1 MEFKTGIKKFLK
13 EGTFVKTTRAVAL
26 GVSLLAGTSALVAPT
41 LAAAE
46 MVFHRGNGSE
56 PGSLDPQISE
66 GVPSSHILRDI
77 FEGLTAENTDGSLI
91 PGQAESWTI
100 SEDGTQFTFKIRA
113 DAVWSNGDPVTAHD
127 FVYAWQRAV
136 APATGSEYSF
146 LLYPLQNA
154 QAIAN
159 GEEKDL
165 SQLGAKAIDD
175 RTLEVQLE
183 GPAPYFLG
191 MITHSVAYPVH
202 KATVEAN
209 GEKWTRP
216 ENMVSNGAF
225 KLSEWTPQS
234 RIIAVKSDT
243 YWNKDTVKLDKVVYY
258 PTESQTTALKRYRAG
273 ELDWTYEVPN
283 DQIKWIKENLAD
295 EFHVTNYLGTYYYGF
310 NMTKPP
316 FNDPKLRKAFSM
328 AIDREILTS
337 KIVTAGEVPAYAF
350 VVPGVT
356 GYDAVYSD
364 FKAKEQAARNAEAV
378 KLYEEAGYSKDNPL
392 EIELRYNT
400 NDNHKKIA
408 IAVASMWKKT
418 FGAKVNLV
426 NEEWKVYL
434 ETRKLKQ
441 VTQAF
446 RAGWIGDY
454 NDPNTFLEL
463 WLSDSGLND
472 TGFNDPEFDS
482 LLKRAGIEQDADKR
496 KELLMKAEGI
506 FLEANAVAP
515 IYHYVTKRMVKPYV
529 KGWKSNVMDHIRSQ
543 YITVEK

>member
-1 MEFKTGIKKFLK
+1 MNKKILVLLLLVVAIAAGIFFYMKKG
-13 EGTFVKTTRAVAL
+13 EEQVAEKK
-26 GVSLLAGTSALVAPT
+26 VEEPAK
-41 LAAAE
+41 E

-77 FEGLTAENTDGSLI
+77 FEGLTAEHTDGSLI

-100 SEDGTQFTFKIRA
+100 SPDGTKFTFKLRA

-154 QAIAN
+154 QAIAG

-165 SQLGAKAIDD
+165 SQLGAKALDD

-202 KATVEAN
+202 KATVEAH

-216 ENMVSNGAF
+216 ENIVSNGAF

-234 RIIAVKSDT
+234 RIVSVKSDT

-283 DQIKWIKENLAD
+283 DQIKWIKENMAD

-328 AIDREILTS
+328 AIDRDILTTN
-337 KIVTAGEVPAYAF
+337 IVTAGEVPAYAF

-356 GYDAVYSD
+356 GYDPVYSD
-364 FKAKEQAARNAEAV
+364 FKAKEQAARNAEAM

-400 NDNHKKIA
+400 SDNHKKIA

-418 FGAKVNLV
+418 LGAKVNLV

-482 LLKRAGIEQDADKR
+482 LLKQAGVEQDATKR

>member
-1 MEFKTGIKKFLK
+1 MNKKVLVLLLLIVAIAAGIFFYMKKG
-13 EGTFVKTTRAVAL
+13 EEQVAEKK
-26 GVSLLAGTSALVAPT
+26 VEEPAK
-41 LAAAE
+41 E
-46 MVFHRGNGSE
+46 MVFHRGNGQE

-100 SEDGTQFTFKIRA
+100 SPDGTKFTFKLRA
-113 DAVWSNGDPVTAHD
+113 DALWSNGDPVTAHD

-154 QAIAN
+154 QAIAG

-165 SQLGAKAIDD
+165 SQLGAKALDD

-202 KATVEAN
+202 KATVEAH

-216 ENMVSNGAF
+216 ENIVSNGAF

-234 RIIAVKSDT
+234 RIVSVKSDT

-283 DQIKWIKENLAD
+283 DQIKWIKENMAD

-328 AIDREILTS
+328 AIDRDILTTS
-337 KIVTAGEVPAYAF
+337 IVTAGEVPAYAF

-400 NDNHKKIA
+400 SDNHKKIA

-441 VTQAF
+441 ATQAF

-482 LLKRAGIEQDADKR
+482 LLKQAGIEQDSEKR
-496 KELLMKAEGI
+496 KQLLMKAEGI

>member
-1 MEFKTGIKKFLK
+1 M
-13 EGTFVKTTRAVAL
+13 AL
-26 GVSLLAGTSALVAPT
+26 GVSLLAGTTALVAPSV
-41 LAAAE
+41 ASAE
-46 MVFHRGNGSE
+46 MVFNRGNGSE
-56 PGSLDPQISE
+56 PGTLDPQISE
-66 GVPSSHILRDI
+66 GVPSAHILRDL
-77 FEGLTAENTDGSLI
+77 FEGLTAEHTDGSII

-100 SEDGTQFTFKIRA
+100 SEDGKTFVFKIRENA
-113 DAVWSNGDPVTAHD
+113 KWSNGDPVTAHD

-136 APATGSEYSF
+136 APATGTAYSF
-146 LLYPLQNA
+146 LLYPLENA
-154 QAIAN
+154 QAISS

-165 SQLGAKAIDD
+165 SKLGVKATDD
-175 RTLEVQLE
+175 RTLEVKLS

-202 KATVEAN
+202 KATVEAHGAN
-209 GEKWTRP
+209 WTRP
-216 ENMVSNGAF
+216 DNMVSNGAF
-225 KLSEWTPQS
+225 KLQEWTPQS
-234 RIIAVKSDT
+234 RIVAVKSDT

-283 DQIKWIKENLAD
+283 DQIKWIKENLPD
-295 EFHVTNYLGTYYYGF
+295 EFHVSNYLGTYYYGF

-316 FNDPKLRKAFSM
+316 FNDPKLRKAFSL

-337 KIVTAGEVPAYAF
+337 KIVGAGEVPAYAF

-356 GYDAVYSD
+356 AYDPVYAD
-364 FKAKEQAARNAEAV
+364 FKAKDQAARNAEAL
-378 KLYEEAGYSKDNPL
+378 KLYEEAGYSKDNPI

-400 NDNHKKIA
+400 SDNHKKIA
-408 IAVASMWKKT
+408 IAVQNMWKKT
-418 FGAKVNLV
+418 LGAKVNLV

-434 ETRKLKQ
+434 ETRKLKEA
-441 VTQAF
+441 TQAF

-472 TGFNDPEFDS
+472 TGFDSPEFDS
-482 LLKRAGIEQDADKR
+482 LMNQAKLEQDADKR
-496 KELLMKAEGI
+496 KKLLMQAETI

-529 KGWKSNVMDHIRSQ
+529 KGWENNVMDHIRSQ
-543 YITVEK
+543 YITIEQ

>member
-1 MEFKTGIKKFLK
+1 MEFSTGISRFLTK
-13 EGTFVKTTRAVAL
+13 GTFVKTTRAVAL
-26 GVSLLAGTSALVAPT
+26 GVSLLAGTSALVAPS
-41 LAAAE
+41 LAMAE
-46 MVFHRGNGSE
+46 MVFNRGNGTE

-66 GVPSSHILRDI
+66 DVNSSTILRDV
-77 FEGLTAENTDGSLI
+77 FEGLTAEFTDGSLI
-91 PGQAESWTI
+91 PGQAESWTV
-100 SEDGTQFTFKIRA
+100 SPDGLIYTFKIRS
-113 DAVWSNGDPVTAHD
+113 DAVWSNGDPVTAQD
-127 FVYAWQRAV
+127 FVYSWQRGV
-136 APATGSEYSF
+136 NPTTGSEYSF

-165 SQLGAKAIDD
+165 SKLGVKALDD
-175 RTLEVQLE
+175 KTLEVQLE

-191 MITHSVAYPVH
+191 MLTHSVAYPVH
-202 KATVEAN
+202 KATVEAH
-209 GEKWTRP
+209 GEAWTRP

-225 KLSEWTPQS
+225 NLIEWTPQS
-234 RIIAVKSDT
+234 RIVAVKSDS
-243 YWNKDTVKLDKVVYY
+243 YWNKDSVKLDKVVYY
-258 PTESQTTALKRYRAG
+258 PTESTTTELKRYRAG

-283 DQIKWIKENLAD
+283 DQISWIKENMGD
-295 EFHVTNYLGTYYYGF
+295 EFHVSNYLGTYYYGF
-310 NMTKPP
+310 NLTKPP
-316 FNDPKLRKAFSM
+316 FNDPKLRKAFSL
-328 AIDREILTS
+328 AIDRDILTS

-356 GYDAVYSD
+356 AYDAVYAD
-364 FKAKEQAARNAEAV
+364 FKDQTQADRDAEAL
-378 KLYEEAGYSKDNPL
+378 KLYEEAGYSKDKPL

-408 IAVASMWKKT
+408 IAISSMWKKV

-426 NEEWKVYL
+426 NEEFKVFL
-434 ETRKLKQ
+434 ETRKQKE

-472 TGFNDPEFDS
+472 TGFNNPEFDS
-482 LLKRAGIEQDADKR
+482 LLKQASLEQDAPKR

-506 FLEANAVAP
+506 FLESNAVAP

-529 KGWKSNVMDHIRSQ
+529 KGWQSNVMDHIRSQ

>member
-1 MEFKTGIKKFLK
+1 MEFKSGIKRFLTD
-13 EGTFVKTTRAVAL
+13 GTFVKTTRAVAL
-26 GVSLLAGTSALVAPT
+26 GVSLLAGTSALVAPSV
-41 LAAAE
+41 ASAE
-46 MVFHRGNGSE
+46 MVFNRGNGSE
-56 PGSLDPQISE
+56 PGTLDPQISE
-66 GVPSSHILRDI
+66 GVPSAHILRDL
-77 FEGLTAENTDGSLI
+77 FEGLTAEHTDGSII

-100 SEDGTQFTFKIRA
+100 SEDGKTFVFKIRDNA
-113 DAVWSNGDPVTAHD
+113 KWSNGDPVTAHD

-136 APATGSEYSF
+136 APATGTAYSF
-146 LLYPLQNA
+146 LLYPLENA
-154 QAIAN
+154 QAISS

-165 SQLGAKAIDD
+165 SKLGVKATDD
-175 RTLEVQLE
+175 RTLEVKLS

-202 KATVEAN
+202 KGTVEAK
-209 GEKWTRP
+209 GASWTRP

-225 KLSEWTPQS
+225 KLQEWTPQS
-234 RIIAVKSDT
+234 RIVAVKSDT
-243 YWNKDTVKLDKVVYY
+243 YWNKDTVQLDKVVYY

-283 DQIKWIKENLAD
+283 DQIKWIKENMAD
-295 EFHVTNYLGTYYYGF
+295 EFHVSNYLGTYYYGF

-328 AIDREILTS
+328 AIDRDILTS

-364 FKAKEQAARNAEAV
+364 FKAKDQAARNAEAL
-378 KLYEEAGYSKDNPL
+378 KLYEEAGYSKDNPI

-400 NDNHKKIA
+400 SDNHKKIA

-434 ETRKLKQ
+434 ETRKLKEA
-441 VTQAF
+441 TQAF

-472 TGFNDPEFDS
+472 TGFDNPEFDS
-482 LLKRAGIEQDADKR
+482 LLKQAGLEQDATKR
-496 KELLMKAEGI
+496 KELLMKAEAI

-529 KGWKSNVMDHIRSQ
+529 KGWQSNVMDHIRSQ
-543 YITVEK
+543 YITIEK

>member
-1 MEFKTGIKKFLK
+1 MEFTTGITKFLTK
-13 EGTFVKTTRAVAL
+13 GTFVKTTRAVAL
-26 GVSLLAGTSALVAPT
+26 GVTLLAGTTALVAPT
-41 LAAAE
+41 LASAE
-46 MVFHRGNGSE
+46 MVFHRGNGQE

-77 FEGLTAENTDGSLI
+77 FEGLTAEHTDGSLI

-100 SEDGTQFTFKIRA
+100 SPDGTKFTFKLRA

-154 QAIAN
+154 QAIAG

-165 SQLGAKAIDD
+165 SQLGAKALDD

-202 KATVEAN
+202 KATVEAH

-216 ENMVSNGAF
+216 ENIVSNGAF

-234 RIIAVKSDT
+234 RIVSVKSDT
-243 YWNKDTVKLDKVVYY
+243 YWNKNTVKLDKVVYY

-283 DQIKWIKENLAD
+283 DQIKWIKENMAD

-328 AIDREILTS
+328 AIDRDILTS

-400 NDNHKKIA
+400 SDNHKKIA

-441 VTQAF
+441 ATQAF

-482 LLKRAGIEQDADKR
+482 LLKQAGVEQDAEKR
-496 KELLMKAEGI
+496 KQLLMKAEGI

>member
-1 MEFKTGIKKFLK
+1 MEFTTGITKFLAK
-13 EGTFVKTTRAVAL
+13 GTFVKTTRAVAL
-26 GVSLLAGTSALVAPT
+26 GVTLLAGTTALVAPT
-41 LAAAE
+41 LASAE
-46 MVFHRGNGSE
+46 MVFHRGNGQE

-77 FEGLTAENTDGSLI
+77 FEGLTAEHTDGSLI

-100 SEDGTQFTFKIRA
+100 SPDGTKFTFKLRD

-154 QAIAN
+154 QAIAG

-165 SQLGAKAIDD
+165 AQLGAKALDD

-202 KATVEAN
+202 KATVEAH

-216 ENMVSNGAF
+216 ENIVSNGAF

-234 RIIAVKSDT
+234 RIVSVKSDT

-283 DQIKWIKENLAD
+283 DQIKWIKENMAD

-328 AIDREILTS
+328 AIDRDILTS

-392 EIELRYNT
+392 EIELRY
-400 NDNHKKIA
+400 I
-408 IAVASMWKKT
+408 
-418 FGAKVNLV
+418 
-426 NEEWKVYL
+426 
-434 ETRKLKQ
+434 
-441 VTQAF
+441 TQIG
-446 RAGWIGDY
+446 RAH
-454 NDPNTFLEL
+454 
-463 WLSDSGLND
+463 
-472 TGFNDPEFDS
+472 
-482 LLKRAGIEQDADKR
+482 
-496 KELLMKAEGI
+496 
-506 FLEANAVAP
+506 V
-515 IYHYVTKRMVKPYV
+515 
-529 KGWKSNVMDHIRSQ
+529 
-543 YITVEK
+543 

>member
-1 MEFKTGIKKFLK
+1 MEFKSGIKKFLTD
-13 EGTFVKTTRAVAL
+13 GTFVRTTRAVAL
-26 GVSLLAGTSALVAPT
+26 GVSLLAGTTALVAPT
-41 LAAAE
+41 LASAE
-46 MVFHRGNGSE
+46 MVFNRGNGQE

-66 GVPSSHILRDI
+66 GVPSSHILRDV

-100 SEDGTQFTFKIRA
+100 SDDGTQFTFKIRD

-154 QAIAN
+154 QAIAG

-165 SQLGAKAIDD
+165 NKLGVKAVNDK
-175 RTLEVQLE
+175 TLEVQLE

-202 KATVEAN
+202 KATVEAH
-209 GEKWTRP
+209 GEAWTRP

-225 KLSEWTPQS
+225 KLAEWTPQS
-234 RIIAVKSDT
+234 RIVSVKSDT

-283 DQIKWIKENLAD
+283 DQIKWIKENMAD
-295 EFHVTNYLGTYYYGF
+295 EFHVSNYLGTYYYGF

-328 AIDREILTS
+328 AIDRDILTS

-356 GYDAVYSD
+356 GYDPVYSG
-364 FKAKEQAARNAEAV
+364 FKAKDQAARNAEAV
-378 KLYEEAGYSKDNPL
+378 KLYEEAGYSKDNPI

-400 NDNHKKIA
+400 SDNHKKIA

-434 ETRKLKQ
+434 ETRKLKEA
-441 VTQAF
+441 TQAF

-472 TGFNDPEFDS
+472 TGFDNPEFDS
-482 LLKRAGIEQDADKR
+482 LLKQAGLEQDATKR
-496 KELLMKAEGI
+496 KELLMQAEAI

-543 YITVEK
+543 YITIEK

>member
-1 MEFKTGIKKFLK
+1 MEFKSGIKRFLTD
-13 EGTFVKTTRAVAL
+13 GTFVKTTRAVAL
-26 GVSLLAGTSALVAPT
+26 GVSLLAGTSALVAPS
-41 LAAAE
+41 LASAE
-46 MVFHRGNGSE
+46 MVFNRGNGSE

-66 GVPSSHILRDI
+66 GVPSSHILRDL

-100 SEDGTQFTFKIRA
+100 SEDGTQFTFKIRD

-127 FVYAWQRAV
+127 FVFAWQRAV
-136 APATGSEYSF
+136 NPTTGSEYSF

-154 QAIAN
+154 QAIAG
-159 GEEKDL
+159 GEEKDINK
-165 SQLGAKAIDD
+165 LGVKAVDD
-175 RTLEVQLE
+175 KTLEVQLE

-202 KATVEAN
+202 KATVEAH
-209 GEKWTRP
+209 GEAWTRP
-216 ENMVSNGAF
+216 GNMVSNGAF
-225 KLSEWTPQS
+225 KLDEWTPQS
-234 RIIAVKSDT
+234 RIVSVKSDT

-283 DQIKWIKENLAD
+283 DQIKWIKENMAD
-295 EFHVTNYLGTYYYGF
+295 EFHVSNYLGTYYYGF

-328 AIDREILTS
+328 AIDRDILTS

-364 FKAKEQAARNAEAV
+364 FKAKDQAARNAEAL
-378 KLYEEAGYSKDNPL
+378 KLYEEAGYSKDNPI

-400 NDNHKKIA
+400 SDNHKKIA

-418 FGAKVNLV
+418 FGTKVNLV

-434 ETRKLKQ
+434 ETRKLKEA
-441 VTQAF
+441 TQAF

-472 TGFNDPEFDS
+472 TGFDNPEFDS
-482 LLKRAGIEQDADKR
+482 LLKQAGLEQDATKR
-496 KELLMKAEGI
+496 KELLMKAEAI

-529 KGWKSNVMDHIRSQ
+529 KGWQSNVMDHIRSQ
-543 YITVEK
+543 YITIEK

>member
-1 MEFKTGIKKFLK
+1 MEFKSGIKKFLTD
-13 EGTFVKTTRAVAL
+13 GTFVKTTRAVAL
-26 GVSLLAGTSALVAPT
+26 GVSLLAGTTALVAPT
-41 LAAAE
+41 LASAE
-46 MVFHRGNGSE
+46 MVFNRGNGSE

-66 GVPSSHILRDI
+66 GVPSSHILRDV

-100 SEDGTQFTFKIRA
+100 SDDGTQFTFKIRD

-154 QAIAN
+154 QAIAG

-165 SQLGAKAIDD
+165 NKLGVKAVNDK
-175 RTLEVQLE
+175 TLEVQLE

-202 KATVEAN
+202 KATVEAH
-209 GEKWTRP
+209 GEAWTRP

-225 KLSEWTPQS
+225 KLAEWTPQS
-234 RIIAVKSDT
+234 RIVSVKSDT

-283 DQIKWIKENLAD
+283 DQIKWIKENMAD
-295 EFHVTNYLGTYYYGF
+295 EFHVSNYLGTYYYGF

-328 AIDREILTS
+328 AIDRDILTS

-356 GYDAVYSD
+356 GYDPVYSG
-364 FKAKEQAARNAEAV
+364 FKAKDQAARNAEAV
-378 KLYEEAGYSKDNPL
+378 KLYEEAGYSKDNPI

-400 NDNHKKIA
+400 SDNHKKIA

-434 ETRKLKQ
+434 ETRKLKEA
-441 VTQAF
+441 TQAF

-472 TGFNDPEFDS
+472 TGFDNPEFDS
-482 LLKRAGIEQDADKR
+482 LLKQAGLEQDATKR
-496 KELLMKAEGI
+496 KELLMQAEAI

-543 YITVEK
+543 YITIEK